1 LLNGIS
7 VDYAP
12 PPHLRRNVEFPCTLY
27 VNVACQSNNPLA
39 LAALLQRG
47 AATLDAEFVDWQ
59 LANDNT
65 DAVCEVNTPQPPE
78 LTQRSLFVIFPFL
91 SQSLTRLLI
100 FRELRRRLVS
110 LGFFCVCF
118 FLVEKDISFLPQ
130 HASIW
135 AHCSRNNISVCTH

>member
-1 LLNGIS
+1 MRFAYFVFGTQLLLLNGIC

-12 PPHLRRNVEFPCTLY
+12 PPHLRRSVEFPCTLY

-65 DAVCEVNTPQPPE
+65 DAVCEVNTPPAPRADSA
-78 LTQRSLFVIFPFL
+78 LLLSLLFFHSCRS
-91 SQSLTRLLI
+91 R
-100 FRELRRRLVS
+100 
-110 LGFFCVCF
+110 
-118 FLVEKDISFLPQ
+118 
-130 HASIW
+130 
-135 AHCSRNNISVCTH
+135 